1 MSFYS
6 KDIYDILNNELEKSK
21 IVIEL
26 YKYFKKNSIALESY
40 IYVCDTDFIGM
51 NKPIYFSVYNLYCI
65 DILKNKITE
74 DGIIVFC
81 NCLPYMS
88 DEYTFE
94 YLTAVNGGINI

>member
-1 MSFYS
+1 
-6 KDIYDILNNELEKSK
+6 
-21 IVIEL
+21 
-26 YKYFKKNSIALESY
+26 
-40 IYVCDTDFIGM
+40 M